1 MYKKNILC
9 IIVLAV
15 LLLTIAGCAPQ
26 EQKHTEET
34 PQNQLKTD
42 ESGKEEFA
50 DDEVLVS
57 FGNQTLTMRKIKYMQ
72 PRTSPAML
80 PRAADWWIN
89 SLLLFEEAKKRD
101 DIMDNP
107 ALKFKAE
114 IENRKIYNS
123 DLVGKIRNAV
133 EVNEEQVKQYYEENN
148 QTDNLLKTPAKYDFF
163 LITSK
168 TLKEAEE
175 LIKKINE
182 GTDITSFTTTK
193 PDGTETKKGKMF
205 RNRTTDNISKR
216 HGRMFLSG
224 LSKAKKGDVI
234 GPIQNLQK
242 KYEIA
247 RFEAIHQKTKPFNE
261 VKNQIKRKV
270 TNIKQREAVQNLLD
284 SLKEKNADK
293 IHMSPRFLE
302 FTEKI
307 KEENNKKNKTNP
319 N

>member
-1 MYKKNILC
+1 
-9 IIVLAV
+9 
-15 LLLTIAGCAPQ
+15 
-26 EQKHTEET
+26 
-34 PQNQLKTD
+34 
-42 ESGKEEFA
+42 
-50 DDEVLVS
+50 
-57 FGNQTLTMRKIKYMQ
+57 
-72 PRTSPAML
+72 
-80 PRAADWWIN
+80 
-89 SLLLFEEAKKRD
+89 
-101 DIMDNP
+101 
-107 ALKFKAE
+107 
-114 IENRKIYNS
+114 
-123 DLVGKIRNAV
+123 
-133 EVNEEQVKQYYEENN
+133 
-148 QTDNLLKTPAKYDFF
+148 
-163 LITSK
+163 
-168 TLKEAEE
+168 
-175 LIKKINE
+175 
-182 GTDITSFTTTK
+182 
-193 PDGTETKKGKMF
+193 MF